1 MSTTDITYYLDE
13 AKKYDLLNE
22 VVVSAI
28 KHAQA
33 NPEYPPDAIMDMACD
48 DWDI

>member
-1 MSTTDITYYLDE
+1 MDTTYITYYLDE

-28 KHAQA
+28 KHAQS
-33 NPEYPPDAIMDMACD
+33 NPDYPADAIMDMACD